1 MALTQQYDVIK
12 DAVLDVIIGT
22 VISFWITSLFFVVF
36 TFGIRALRI
45 KRKVVKKKY
54 GDFIE
59 GILYNYMFSDDA
71 IEETLKVIKNH
82 PCNKRGIFRKL
93 LLKTLVVLH
102 QNYSSQYKLK
112 LEILYIK
119 LGLHIYSIKKI
130 KSRNWDSKI
139 EAIKDLSNLN
149 YQPALERIQK
159 LIYHNNIYVQ
169 GHAVLGCFLLNGFPA
184 LLERKD
190 SASLFLNDWI
200 QSHIIYTIKN
210 NVTPMPENLADFLE
224 AKNQSFIILGIRLM
238 DYYKARHYL
247 PLLEKKLEETQNIIL
262 KEEYISA
269 INHLNTY

>member
-1 MALTQQYDVIK
+1 MALTQQFDALK

-22 VISFWITSLFFVVF
+22 VISFWLTSLFFVVF

-45 KRKVVKKKY
+45 RRKVVKKKY

-59 GILYNYMFSDDA
+59 GILYNYIFSDDD
-71 IEETLKVIKNH
+71 IEETLNVIKNH
-82 PCNKRGIFRKL
+82 PYNKRAIFRKL

-102 QNYSSQYKLK
+102 QNYSSQYKVK

-130 KSRNWDSKI
+130 KSHNWDSKI

-149 YQPALERIQK
+149 YQPALVRIQK

-169 GHAVLGCFLLNGFPA
+169 GHAVLGCFLLQGFEA

-190 SASLFLNDWI
+190 SSSLFLNDWI
-200 QSHIIYTIKN
+200 QSHITI
-210 NVTPMPENLADFLE
+210 L
-224 AKNQSFIILGIRLM
+224 R
-238 DYYKARHYL
+238 
-247 PLLEKKLEETQNIIL
+247 
-262 KEEYISA
+262 
-269 INHLNTY
+269 